1 MLKSR
6 WFVQLAPNL
15 LGKRGICNKIH
26 SSFEA
31 ALFFLSEIIGFKVL
45 KIFFFGQSGQQWR
58 FAPSV
63 LLVVVLCVVL
73 CVYHIYGG
81 PIEFI

>member
-45 KIFFFGQSGQQWR
+45 KIFF
-58 FAPSV
+58 SV
-63 LLVVVLCVVL
+63 NRGSNGGLLQVFCW
-73 CVYHIYGG
+73 
-81 PIEFI
+81 